1 MAPLAAFC
9 LSPGPLEN
17 RRQIDEIRGLAK
29 PVFGPVNLMFIQEN
43 IEKLK
48 RDWTDKYVVVAEAR
62 PELRRFEGYT
72 GQVKTVNMSG
82 RALVQFDAWSN
93 IGWYDIELGYLQQV
107 PKPDPEFAGKRAEP
121 KKEVAKPAAEGKAA
135 AKPAGGKPSV
145 AEILAA
151 ARANKAAGEA
161 PAKAAPVVKEAPA
174 AAAKPAKAAPAAE
187 AVSLPKGQR
196 PTVAEML
203 AYCRQH
209 DAQG

>member
-1 MAPLAAFC
+1 
-9 LSPGPLEN
+9 
-17 RRQIDEIRGLAK
+17 
-29 PVFGPVNLMFIQEN
+29 MFIQEN

-82 RALVQFDAWSN
+82 RALVQFDAWNN

-107 PKPDPEFAGKRAEP
+107 PKPDPEMAGKRAEP
-121 KKEVAKPAAEGKAA
+121 AKVASAKPAATEGKTAAKPAA
-135 AKPAGGKPSV
+135 AKPGGKMSV
-145 AEILAA
+145 ADILAA
-151 ARANKAAGEA
+151 ARANKTGDATPAAT
-161 PAKAAPVVKEAPA
+161 AKPAAPKEQAP
-174 AAAKPAKAAPAAE
+174 AAKPAKAAPSGA

-196 PTVAEML
+196 PSVAEML
-203 AYCRQH
+203 AFCRQH